1 MQPGFIDLAAA
12 FVYALIYVFVGSFH
26 CVDNTGMP
34 KIELTPAQRKDHR
47 AEAHHLDPVVMVGG
61 DGLTANVKKEIDA
74 ALNAHGLIKVRVFSD
89 DRTAREAMFQTLAD
103 ELSAAPIQHIG
114 KLLVLWRPQVKKDKE
129 KAVDEDRKA
138 GPRDFKVLKY
148 SKRAGQRPE
157 VKTLRVLGNQRLT
170 AGGNVRRAKPKPP
183 VSVKKRS
190 QT

>member
-1 MQPGFIDLAAA
+1 MP
-12 FVYALIYVFVGSFH
+12 LIQLSP
-26 CVDNTGMP
+26 TER
-34 KIELTPAQRKDHR
+34 KAQR
-47 AEAHHLDPVVMVGG
+47 ALAHHLDPVVMVGG
-61 DGLTANVKKEIDA
+61 DGLTANVKKETDA

-89 DRTAREAMFQTLAD
+89 DRAAREAMFQTLAQ

-114 KLLVLWRPQVKKDKE
+114 KLLVLWRPMPQKE

-170 AGGNVRRAKPKPP
+170 PGGNVKRAKPKPKI
-183 VSVKKRS
+183 SLKKRS
-190 QT
+190 QAS